1 MWTSVVLPVTAGRT
15 ASELFAA
22 TVHMKNPTVS
32 DADIERVLSAG
43 SHHSVREGRAVLHS
57 LPIGY
62 ALDDS
67 RGIRDPR
74 GMIGQRLGVDM
85 HVVTT
90 DVAAARNLTLLVE
103 RCHIGVEAMVAAPY
117 VSGLSVLAEDEAD
130 LGAAIVDLGAGTTTM
145 SVFAEGRFVHVDG
158 FALGGHHV
166 TMDIARGLTTTIADA
181 ERLKTLFG
189 AALSGPSDDRDM
201 VSLAAADADPHDPPR
216 MIPRAQLV
224 RIIRPRVEEIL
235 EMVRDR
241 LHASPFAADPRGR
254 VILTGGAS
262 QLTGL
267 SDLATQILGRQVRIG
282 RPSGI
287 GGLSDATKGPA
298 FAAAAGLLVY
308 PQFAYL
314 EHCEP
319 RKTRQLMTGTDGY
332 FTRVGRW
339 LRESFRFSQAPQIP
353 SANRANRI
361 LCTAMIRA
369 GRRRA
374 WAARGKRVGA
384 DGTRSA
390 GHGQLRGASRAA
402 ARRALAP
409 PRLTLGTLTRFAGQ
423 GKRSASALPASVKT
437 RNTRAFPP
445 RHPANFTHLFTILS
459 ADCAPRSRARARAAS
474 RGYAAFATRDRGTS
488 ASDDRHHFR
497 HGRKPANP
505 CGDTRASALTRGQA

>member
-1 MWTSVVLPVTAGRT
+1 VSDLAHGLAPKMKPISRRRSAIVCALDIGTSKIVCVIARLKPRPPQDVLPRRTHSVEVLGIGHSQSQGMKCGTVADIAAAEDMLRQAVDGAERMAGVHVDSVVLPLTAGRT

-22 TVHMKNPTVS
+22 TVNLKTPTVS
-32 DADIERVLSAG
+32 DSDIERVLAAG

-62 ALDDS
+62 ALDDA

-74 GMIGQRLGVDM
+74 GMIGRSLGVDM
-85 HVVTT
+85 HVATT
-90 DVAAARNLTLLVE
+90 DVAAARNMMLLVE
-103 RCHIGVEAMVAAPY
+103 RCHIRVEAMVAAPY
-117 VSGLSVLAEDEAD
+117 VAGLSVLAEDEAD
-130 LGAAIVDLGAGTTTM
+130 LGAAVVDLGAGTTTM
-145 SVFAEGRFVHVDG
+145 AVFADGRFVHVDG
-158 FALGGHHV
+158 FAVGGLHV

-201 VSLAAADADPHDPPR
+201 VTLSAVDADPRDPPR
-216 MIPRAQLV
+216 LVPRAHLV

-235 EMVRDR
+235 EMVRDK

-254 VILTGGAS
+254 VILAGGAS
-262 QLTGL
+262 QMTGL

-282 RPSGI
+282 RPLGI

-339 LRESFRFSQAPQIP
+339 LRESF
-353 SANRANRI
+353 
-361 LCTAMIRA
+361 
-369 GRRRA
+369 
-374 WAARGKRVGA
+374 
-384 DGTRSA
+384 
-390 GHGQLRGASRAA
+390 
-402 ARRALAP
+402 
-409 PRLTLGTLTRFAGQ
+409 
-423 GKRSASALPASVKT
+423 
-437 RNTRAFPP
+437 
-445 RHPANFTHLFTILS
+445 
-459 ADCAPRSRARARAAS
+459 
-474 RGYAAFATRDRGTS
+474 
-488 ASDDRHHFR
+488 
-497 HGRKPANP
+497 
-505 CGDTRASALTRGQA
+505 

>member
-1 MWTSVVLPVTAGRT
+1 MSDLAHGLAPKMKPISPRRSAIVCALDIGTSKIVCVIARLKPRAPQGVLPRRTHAIEVLGIGHTQAQGMKSGHVVDIVAAEEMLRHAVDAAERGAGVHVDSVVLPITAGRT
-15 ASELFAA
+15 QSELFAA
-22 TVHMKNPTVS
+22 TVHMKTPTVS

-62 ALDDS
+62 ALDDN

-85 HVVTT
+85 HVATT

-117 VSGLSVLAEDEAD
+117 VSGLAVLAEDEAD
-130 LGAAIVDLGAGTTTM
+130 LGAAIVDLGAGTTTCA
-145 SVFAEGRFVHVDG
+145 VFAEGRFVHVDG
-158 FALGGHHV
+158 FTLGGHHV

-201 VSLAAADADPHDPPR
+201 VSLAAADGDPHHPPR

-235 EMVRDR
+235 EMVRDK

-282 RPSGI
+282 RPLGI
-287 GGLSDATKGPA
+287 GGLTDATKGPA

-332 FTRVGRW
+332 FSRVGRW
-339 LRESFRFSQAPQIP
+339 LREGF
-353 SANRANRI
+353 
-361 LCTAMIRA
+361 
-369 GRRRA
+369 
-374 WAARGKRVGA
+374 
-384 DGTRSA
+384 
-390 GHGQLRGASRAA
+390 
-402 ARRALAP
+402 
-409 PRLTLGTLTRFAGQ
+409 
-423 GKRSASALPASVKT
+423 
-437 RNTRAFPP
+437 
-445 RHPANFTHLFTILS
+445 
-459 ADCAPRSRARARAAS
+459 
-474 RGYAAFATRDRGTS
+474 
-488 ASDDRHHFR
+488 
-497 HGRKPANP
+497 
-505 CGDTRASALTRGQA
+505 

>member
-1 MWTSVVLPVTAGRT
+1 MSDLAHGLAPKMKPISPRRSAIVCALDIGTSKIVCVIARLKPRAPQGVLPRRTHAIEVLGIGHTQAQGMKSGHVVDIVAAEEMLRHAVDAAERGAGVHVDSVVLPITAGRT
-15 ASELFAA
+15 QSELFAA
-22 TVHMKNPTVS
+22 TVQMKTPTVS

-62 ALDDS
+62 ALDDN

-85 HVVTT
+85 HVATT

-117 VSGLSVLAEDEAD
+117 VSGLAVLAEDEAD
-130 LGAAIVDLGAGTTTM
+130 LGAAIVDLGAGTTTCA
-145 SVFAEGRFVHVDG
+145 VFAEGRFVHVDG
-158 FALGGHHV
+158 FTLGGHHV
-166 TMDIARGLTTTIADA
+166 TMDIARGLITTIADA

-201 VSLAAADADPHDPPR
+201 VSLAAADGDPHHPPR
-216 MIPRAQLV
+216 MIPRAALV

-235 EMVRDR
+235 EMVRDK

-282 RPSGI
+282 RPLGI

-332 FTRVGRW
+332 FTKVGRW
-339 LRESFRFSQAPQIP
+339 LREGF
-353 SANRANRI
+353 
-361 LCTAMIRA
+361 
-369 GRRRA
+369 
-374 WAARGKRVGA
+374 
-384 DGTRSA
+384 
-390 GHGQLRGASRAA
+390 
-402 ARRALAP
+402 
-409 PRLTLGTLTRFAGQ
+409 
-423 GKRSASALPASVKT
+423 
-437 RNTRAFPP
+437 
-445 RHPANFTHLFTILS
+445 
-459 ADCAPRSRARARAAS
+459 
-474 RGYAAFATRDRGTS
+474 
-488 ASDDRHHFR
+488 
-497 HGRKPANP
+497 
-505 CGDTRASALTRGQA
+505 

>member
-1 MWTSVVLPVTAGRT
+1 MKPISRRRSAIVCALDIGTSKIVCAIARLKPRPPQDVLPRRTHSIDLLGIGHSQAQGMKSGTVVDIAAAEEMLRYAVDAAERAAGVHVDSVVLPITAGRT

-32 DADIERVLSAG
+32 DADIERVLAAG

-62 ALDDS
+62 ALDEN

-74 GMIGQRLGVDM
+74 GMVGQRLGVDM
-85 HVVTT
+85 HVATT

-117 VSGLSVLAEDEAD
+117 VSGLAVMAEDEAD
-130 LGAAIVDLGAGTTTM
+130 LGAAVIDPGPGTTTVA
-145 SVFAEGRFVHVDG
+145 VFSEGRFVHVGG
-158 FALGGHHV
+158 FAVGGLHV
-166 TMDIARGLTTTIADA
+166 TMDIARGLTTTISDA

-201 VSLAAADADPHDPPR
+201 ISLATADADPRDPPR

-235 EMVRDR
+235 EIVRDK
-241 LHASPFAADPRGR
+241 LAASPFAADPRGR

-262 QLTGL
+262 QMTGL
-267 SDLATQILGRQVRIG
+267 SDLAAQILNRQVRLG
-282 RPSGI
+282 RPLGI
-287 GGLSDATKGPA
+287 GGLNEATRGPA

-332 FTRVGRW
+332 ISRVGRW
-339 LRESFRFSQAPQIP
+339 LRESF
-353 SANRANRI
+353 
-361 LCTAMIRA
+361 
-369 GRRRA
+369 
-374 WAARGKRVGA
+374 
-384 DGTRSA
+384 
-390 GHGQLRGASRAA
+390 
-402 ARRALAP
+402 
-409 PRLTLGTLTRFAGQ
+409 
-423 GKRSASALPASVKT
+423 
-437 RNTRAFPP
+437 
-445 RHPANFTHLFTILS
+445 
-459 ADCAPRSRARARAAS
+459 
-474 RGYAAFATRDRGTS
+474 
-488 ASDDRHHFR
+488 
-497 HGRKPANP
+497 
-505 CGDTRASALTRGQA
+505 

>member
-1 MWTSVVLPVTAGRT
+1 
-15 ASELFAA
+15 
-22 TVHMKNPTVS
+22 
-32 DADIERVLSAG
+32 
-43 SHHSVREGRAVLHS
+43 
-57 LPIGY
+57 
-62 ALDDS
+62 
-67 RGIRDPR
+67 
-74 GMIGQRLGVDM
+74 MIGQRLGVDM

-117 VSGLSVLAEDEAD
+117 VSGLAVLAEDEAD

-158 FALGGHHV
+158 FTLGGHHV

-201 VSLAAADADPHDPPR
+201 VSLAAADGDPHHPPR

-235 EMVRDR
+235 EMVRDK

-282 RPSGI
+282 RPLGI
-287 GGLSDATKGPA
+287 GGLTDATKGPA

-319 RKTRQLMTGTDGY
+319 RRTRQLMTGTDGY

-339 LRESFRFSQAPQIP
+339 LRESF
-353 SANRANRI
+353 
-361 LCTAMIRA
+361 
-369 GRRRA
+369 
-374 WAARGKRVGA
+374 
-384 DGTRSA
+384 
-390 GHGQLRGASRAA
+390 
-402 ARRALAP
+402 
-409 PRLTLGTLTRFAGQ
+409 
-423 GKRSASALPASVKT
+423 
-437 RNTRAFPP
+437 
-445 RHPANFTHLFTILS
+445 
-459 ADCAPRSRARARAAS
+459 
-474 RGYAAFATRDRGTS
+474 
-488 ASDDRHHFR
+488 
-497 HGRKPANP
+497 
-505 CGDTRASALTRGQA
+505 